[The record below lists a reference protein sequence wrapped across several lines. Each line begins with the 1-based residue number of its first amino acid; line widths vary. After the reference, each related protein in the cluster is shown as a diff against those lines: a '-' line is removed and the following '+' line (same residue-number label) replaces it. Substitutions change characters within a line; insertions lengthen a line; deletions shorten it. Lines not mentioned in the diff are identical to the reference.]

1 MVGQQL
7 HGSRQLVPWGVP
19 LSRRTSATRI
29 RCYKCHRRLPRL
41 MAGRKER
48 TTTCQH
54 GAYDLGHTHPTMA
67 NNNGTLARKRMQI
80 SYKFRLSSDWGL
92 QPDPMK
98 SESVVIADQQAA
110 VNTFSGLVHTAR
122 QANKVGGGRRVPA
135 QVGKLSRIQRWGL
148 SRNKVS
154 LAEAGDGSPP
164 FYLKIIG
171 FKKVNSF
178 RATLLLRFR

>member
-1 MVGQQL
+1 MDLSARMVGQLL
-7 HGSRQLVPWGVP
+7 HGCRQLVPWGVP

-29 RCYKCHRRLPRL
+29 RCYKCHRRLPWL
-41 MAGRKER
+41 MSGRKER
-48 TTTCQH
+48 TTSSQH

-67 NNNGTLARKRMQI
+67 NNNGTQARKRKQI
-80 SYKFRLSSDWGL
+80 PSKFRLSSDWGL

-122 QANKVGGGRRVPA
+122 QANKVGGGRRAP
-135 QVGKLSRIQRWGL
+135 QGELSRIQRWGL

-164 FYLKIIG
+164 F
-171 FKKVNSF
+171 
-178 RATLLLRFR
+178 